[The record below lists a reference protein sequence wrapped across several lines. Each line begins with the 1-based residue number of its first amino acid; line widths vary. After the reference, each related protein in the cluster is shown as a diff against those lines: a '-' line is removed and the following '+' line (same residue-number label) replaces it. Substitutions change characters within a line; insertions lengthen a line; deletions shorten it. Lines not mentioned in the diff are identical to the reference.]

1 MNTKLVILD
10 WAGTTVDYGC
20 FAPVNAFALAFQSV
34 GLEPTVEE
42 IREPMGMLKRDHIR
56 MMLSMDRL
64 KTQWIGKYGSE
75 PDEAAVEKIYSVFQE
90 SLMKSLEDYADPKP
104 GTLEAVAEL
113 REMGIHIGSTTG
125 YTDSMMKIVTK
136 KAAERGYEP
145 DAWFSPD
152 AVEGLGRP
160 YPYMIYKNM
169 QQFQIASVEEVIKV
183 GDTVSDIREGK
194 QAGVRSLGLLEGS
207 SALGLSQEEYEALS
221 FEEREFVL
229 NKARKKLLQAGADDV
244 ILNLGELPGWV
255 REH

>member
-1 MNTKLVILD
+1 
-10 WAGTTVDYGC
+10 
-20 FAPVNAFALAFQSV
+20 
-34 GLEPTVEE
+34 
-42 IREPMGMLKRDHIR
+42 
-56 MMLSMDRL
+56 
-64 KTQWIGKYGSE
+64 
-75 PDEAAVEKIYSVFQE
+75 
-90 SLMKSLEDYADPKP
+90 
-104 GTLEAVAEL
+104 
-113 REMGIHIGSTTG
+113 
-125 YTDSMMKIVTK
+125 MMKIVTK
-136 KAAERGYEP
+136 KAAEQGYEP

-152 AVEGLGRP
+152 AVEGMGRP

-169 QQFQIASVEEVIKV
+169 QQFQITSVEEVVKV

-244 ILNLGELPGWV
+244 ILNLEELPGWI

>member
-1 MNTKLVILD
+1 
-10 WAGTTVDYGC
+10 
-20 FAPVNAFALAFQSV
+20 
-34 GLEPTVEE
+34 
-42 IREPMGMLKRDHIR
+42 
-56 MMLSMDRL
+56 
-64 KTQWIGKYGSE
+64 
-75 PDEAAVEKIYSVFQE
+75 
-90 SLMKSLEDYADPKP
+90 
-104 GTLEAVAEL
+104 
-113 REMGIHIGSTTG
+113 
-125 YTDSMMKIVTK
+125 MMKIVTK

-152 AVEGLGRP
+152 AVEGLGRH

-169 QQFQIASVEEVIKV
+169 QQFQIASVEEVVKV

-207 SALGLSQEEYEALS
+207 SALGLSREEYEALS

-244 ILNLGELPGWV
+244 ILNLEELLGWI